1 MVRHDNP
8 RAIRLPPGLSRA
20 NSSPED
26 VYEVK
31 LSVHDHGT
39 TAPVGPNPSRYNLFS
54 TAPSDA
60 HARAKIAEMDSCAS
74 KSSMSPR
81 KCDPRA
87 ALEKARRLGAPLKVR
102 LCDEAMAM
110 LAPILAAVDS
120 TVPLKKKPGFAE
132 EVGPELADA
141 MKCLD
146 PMLPVKKSTL
156 MNTSMPALQ
165 S

>member
-39 TAPVGPNPSRYNLFS
+39 TAPVRPNPLRYNLFS

-60 HARAKIAEMDSCAS
+60 HAKAKIAEIDSCAS
-74 KSSMSPR
+74 KGVSPR
-81 KCDPRA
+81 KFDPKA
-87 ALEKARRLGAPLKVR
+87 AVEKAKRLGAPLKVR
-102 LCDEAMAM
+102 LC
-110 LAPILAAVDS
+110 
-120 TVPLKKKPGFAE
+120 E
-132 EVGPELADA
+132 E
-141 MKCLD
+141 
-146 PMLPVKKSTL
+146 
-156 MNTSMPALQ
+156 
-165 S
+165 